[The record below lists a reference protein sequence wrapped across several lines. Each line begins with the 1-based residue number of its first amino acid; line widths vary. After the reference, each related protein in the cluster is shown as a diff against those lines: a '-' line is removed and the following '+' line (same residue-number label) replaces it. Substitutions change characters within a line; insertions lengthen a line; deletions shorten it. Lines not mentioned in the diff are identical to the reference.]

1 MADQPQIKIQER
13 SPAYWTATFDH
24 PPLNLVDFG
33 TVLEL
38 EALITRIENDPQVR
52 VVVFDS
58 ADPEFFLAHFDVMA
72 AGASAQ
78 NHPLGR
84 TGMPLWLDVLARL
97 ARVPAVTVCSI
108 KGYARGA
115 GSEIALSCDIRFA
128 SLEKAVLGQF
138 EVGVG
143 AVPGGSPMARLPGL
157 VGRGRALEILLGA
170 DDFPA
175 DLAERYGYVNRAVP
189 DAELDGFVDAFAARI
204 AGFDKSAITETKAL
218 VDKASL
224 PPDSVFPPGLE
235 AFYRTF
241 ARPESRA
248 RLAALLQK
256 GLQERGDTEYRLGH
270 HVAQYRSDA

>member
-1 MADQPQIKIQER
+1 MAIQPQIKVLKR

-24 PPLNLVDFG
+24 PPLNLVDFD
-33 TVLEL
+33 TVREL
-38 EALITRIENDPQVR
+38 EALITRIENDPEVR

-72 AGASAQ
+72 AGAAPSQ
-78 NHPLGR
+78 HPPGQ

-97 ARVPAVTVCSI
+97 GRVPAVTVASI
-108 KGYARGA
+108 AGYTRGA

-157 VGRGRALEILLGA
+157 VGRGRALEILIGA

-175 DLAERYGYVNRAVP
+175 ALAERYGYVNRAVP
-189 DAELDGFVDAFAARI
+189 DAELAGFVDAFAARI
-204 AGFDKSAITETKAL
+204 AGFDKAAIVETKAL
-218 VDKASL
+218 VDQASL
-224 PPDSVFPPGLE
+224 PPDTAFPPALD
-235 AFYRTF
+235 AFYRSV
-241 ARPESRA
+241 ARPQTRA
-248 RLAALLQK
+248 RLAALMEK
-256 GLQERGDTEYRLGH
+256 GLQKRGDTEYRLGH
-270 HVAQYRSDA
+270 HVAQYSSGG